1 MVCNN
6 NQAQHTIFFKIFRPL
21 SKSDSMKRQ
30 SQSVPNLNEEDESE
44 VPKFRD
50 AASKQ
55 KGKKKGKRRSKSIWN
70 LFSPSKEKEKER
82 RTEPLV
88 TEKFLALT
96 EEGKEEEVD
105 ANSSIHGSLEDIKE
119 VGCQND
125 SSWSCSKLR
134 QNS

>member
-1 MVCNN
+1 
-6 NQAQHTIFFKIFRPL
+6 
-21 SKSDSMKRQ
+21 MKRQ

-50 AASKQ
+50 AASKL

-88 TEKFLALT
+88 TEKFLVLT

-119 VGCQND
+119 VGCQSD
-125 SSWSCSKLR
+125 SS
-134 QNS
+134 

>member
-1 MVCNN
+1 
-6 NQAQHTIFFKIFRPL
+6 
-21 SKSDSMKRQ
+21 MKRQ

-50 AASKQ
+50 AASKL

-119 VGCQND
+119 VGGL
-125 SSWSCSKLR
+125 SI
-134 QNS
+134 

>member
-1 MVCNN
+1 
-6 NQAQHTIFFKIFRPL
+6 
-21 SKSDSMKRQ
+21 MKRQ

-50 AASKQ
+50 AASKL

-96 EEGKEEEVD
+96 EEGKEETKAD
-105 ANSSIHGSLEDIKE
+105 DNKE
-119 VGCQND
+119 EEKKEGEEKKD
-125 SSWSCSKLR
+125 EEKKE
-134 QNS
+134 

>member
-1 MVCNN
+1 
-6 NQAQHTIFFKIFRPL
+6 
-21 SKSDSMKRQ
+21 MKRQ

-70 LFSPSKEKEKER
+70 LFSPSKEKDKER

-88 TEKFLALT
+88 TEFLALT

-105 ANSSIHGSLEDIKE
+105 ADSSIHGSLEDIKE
-119 VGCQND
+119 VAKMNYCFQED
-125 SSWSCSKLR
+125 KR
-134 QNS
+134 